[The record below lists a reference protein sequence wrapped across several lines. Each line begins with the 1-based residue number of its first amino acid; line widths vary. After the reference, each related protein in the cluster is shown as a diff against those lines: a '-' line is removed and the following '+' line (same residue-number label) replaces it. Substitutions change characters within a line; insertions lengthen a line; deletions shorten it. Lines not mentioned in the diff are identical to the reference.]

1 MYVREKRIR
10 RGDKTYSYWQLVRS
24 SWTENGPRQTVIAHL
39 GTWPDKRTARVVAKM
54 RGLMCSEW
62 ECGCEGPVGKTS
74 VTTGFDKRESQL
86 LLCEEHAREL
96 DSGETLTA
104 VALRE

>member
-39 GTWPDKRTARVVAKM
+39 GPWPDKDNARVAAKT
-54 RGLMCSEW
+54 RGLMCAEW
-62 ECGCEGPVGKTS
+62 GCGREGSVEKTS
-74 VTTGFDKRESQL
+74 VTADFDKREGRL
-86 LLCEEHAREL
+86 LLCEEHARQL
-96 DSGETLTA
+96 SSGETLTA
-104 VALRE
+104 VTLR